1 MSICMSTCLSTCLYT
16 CLPTLLNTC
25 LHTRIYTC
33 PHTLHT
39 CLHTRLYTCPH
50 TCLRICLHTRLCVDV
65 HTHTYTSTH
74 MSMHLFTRISIRKS
88 TRKPPRMSVR
98 LSIHMPVHTPTNMS
112 MHMPRHIPRHVRT
125 YSFQTAAVCLG
136 GTSCSFLRST
146 SSRTLPHRSTSTFD
160 AQRHTAFW
168 PIKPSCRDI
177 AKDVQ
182 RFALLSSFSRFLSVS
197 LHLVLCFPLSCSLS
211 CALLCYLASVAF
223 PLFIYPCAFLLFPRA
238 RTDEEDVSKV
248 SSKCGNIRHLM
259 HPP

>member
-125 YSFQTAAVCLG
+125 YRFQTAAVCLG

-146 SSRTLPHRSTSTFD
+146 SSRTLPHRSTSTALTPKD
-160 AQRHTAFW
+160 IRHSG
-168 PIKPSCRDI
+168 PSNHHVVTSPRTSSGLP
-177 AKDVQ
+177 
-182 RFALLSSFSRFLSVS
+182 FSLLFPVFLVS
-197 LHLVLCFPLSCSLS
+197 PFTWS
-211 CALLCYLASVAF
+211 
-223 PLFIYPCAFLLFPRA
+223 CAFLFLVPCLALFCVTWPLLHSLYLSILVHSCYFQEPGRMRKMSVRCQVNVA
-238 RTDEEDVSKV
+238 TL
-248 SSKCGNIRHLM
+248 GI
-259 HPP
+259 